1 MKHVKK
7 LLAVILAFALVTA
20 ALPMAVFAG
29 AQHQMT
35 VTLRI
40 EGVSQNYYYETLTVQ
55 YSSANLTVQDLIIY
69 ADNNSDAITVVGA
82 TGSNP
87 YITDINGDVAGT
99 LGAYSGWL
107 YTVNGEEPPVGVN
120 GYNLSEGDNVVLYFG
135 DPYGVGMQY
144 PVADT
149 DDIDSGVI
157 RFVSNDTTYGEDWT
171 PVVTTNPVVGMTV
184 VIGEATFTTD
194 EEGKIVFDNEL
205 LPAGKYAISI
215 DKKAESGL
223 PLVLR
228 FAPDAEIEI
237 PELPAATSEM
247 TVKLRIEGINSNLF
261 YDDVTVAYTGEQLSV
276 QDFIIYA
283 DEHSDAL
290 TVIGAEGASPYISS
304 INGDAAG
311 TFGGWDGWLYTVNGE
326 EPGVGINETFLKE
339 GDEILFYFGD
349 PYGVGM
355 QYPEIDIT
363 DINKHIIRFVSND
376 TTYGEDWSPV
386 VTTNPVVGMTVLF
399 DGHEFVT
406 DENGEIKLSRDL
418 LTAVAHTVA
427 IDKKAENGLPLVLR
441 FAPDF
446 TVEFP
451 EVRDMIGDMDYDHE
465 ITVSDALAVLRIA
478 AKLVPVTDEALAICD
493 MDNDGEITVADALYV
508 LRIAAKLIPAPG
520 GEEPGTEYLDAGQ
533 SGVMHG
539 DII

>member
-69 ADNNSDAITVVGA
+69 ADNNSDTITVVGA

-120 GYNLSEGDNVVLYFG
+120 GYNLSEGDNVVFYFG

-446 TVEFP
+446 TVELP